1 MNKYE
6 ITWDDGYQLIK
17 LYDLLR
23 DTGMIDDLPKEIETF
38 RQTIGLIIMFTKEE
52 LFYIVDCLDQDY
64 YNIKDI
70 KDLELQRAEL
80 SKNARI
86 CSILHDLICC

>member
-1 MNKYE
+1 
-6 ITWDDGYQLIK
+6 
-17 LYDLLR
+17 
-23 DTGMIDDLPKEIETF
+23 
-38 RQTIGLIIMFTKEE
+38 MFTKEE

-70 KDLELQRAEL
+70 EDLELQRAEL

-86 CSILHDLICC
+86 CSILHD

>member
-1 MNKYE
+1 
-6 ITWDDGYQLIK
+6 
-17 LYDLLR
+17 
-23 DTGMIDDLPKEIETF
+23 
-38 RQTIGLIIMFTKEE
+38 MFTKEE

-70 KDLELQRAEL
+70 EDLELQRAEL

-86 CSILHDLICC
+86 CSILHDLIDKEVKKEEKIKKAQSKQPTMEW

>member
-1 MNKYE
+1 M
-6 ITWDDGYQLIK
+6 QLIK
-17 LYDLLR
+17 
-23 DTGMIDDLPKEIETF
+23 KF
-38 RQTIGLIIMFTKEE
+38 IIHYTTSKMFTKEE

-70 KDLELQRAEL
+70 EDLELQRAEL

-86 CSILHDLICC
+86 CSILHDLIDKEVAKEEKIKKAQSKQPTMEW